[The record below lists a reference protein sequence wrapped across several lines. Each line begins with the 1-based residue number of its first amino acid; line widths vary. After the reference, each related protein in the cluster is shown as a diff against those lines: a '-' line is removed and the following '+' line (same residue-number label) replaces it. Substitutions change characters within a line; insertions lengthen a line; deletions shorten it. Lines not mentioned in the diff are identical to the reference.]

1 MAAKYDLVVIGAG
14 PGGYVAAIRAAQ
26 LGMKVA
32 CIEKSRTLGGTCL
45 NVGCIPSKA
54 LLDSSELYHLA
65 KERFKKHGITLDG
78 LKLDLPAMLARKD
91 EVVKG
96 LTDGVRYLFRKNR
109 VETIFGAGRVSSPAS
124 VQVALNEGGSLDL
137 EAGHILLATG
147 SEPASLRFSTVQ
159 RPDGRR
165 SDRAA
170 CCSDKIPEHLVVVG
184 AGYIGLELGSVW
196 KRLGAKVT
204 VLEFLPR
211 IVPTADQEMG
221 DLLKKSLT
229 KQGLEFHLETKVT
242 GASLEG
248 ARAKVQAEKK
258 DGTSLSFD
266 CDRVLVAVG
275 RRPFTQGLGLAEV
288 GVSVDPKTGKVPVDD
303 HYRTVVPTISAI
315 GDMIDGPMLA
325 HKAEDEGI
333 AVAELLAGKKGHVN
347 YDTIAGVIYTWPVL
361 ASVGLT
367 EEQAK
372 QAPGW
377 KYKVGK
383 FPFLANGRAKA
394 MDETEG
400 LVKILADAVN
410 DRVLGVHILGP
421 RASDMIAEAV
431 AVMEFA
437 GSAEDIARTCHA
449 HPTLSSKRFG
459 RPPSPW
465 MVARSTV
472 DHPGTIV
479 ERNESRCTLLIDEP
493 SSRLVS
499 SVRA

>member
-1 MAAKYDLVVIGAG
+1 VGLTKLRIVRPTLLKELLVAAKFDLVVIGAG

-32 CIEKSRTLGGTCL
+32 CVEKGRTLGGTCL

-65 KERFKKHGITLDG
+65 KERFKKHGITVEG

-96 LTDGVRYLFRKNR
+96 LTDGVRYLFRKNH
-109 VETIFGAGRVSSPAS
+109 VETIFGAGRASSPTS
-124 VQVALNEGGSLDL
+124 VQVALNDGSSLDL
-137 EAGHILLATG
+137 ETGHILLATG
-147 SEPASLRFSTVQ
+147 SEPVSLPFLPFNGQTVVDSTGALLFDKV
-159 RPDGRR
+159 PD
-165 SDRAA
+165 
-170 CCSDKIPEHLVVVG
+170 HLVVVG

-204 VLEFLPR
+204 VIEFLPR

-248 ARAKVQAEKK
+248 AGAKVHAEKK

-303 HYRTVVPTISAI
+303 HYRTNVATISAI
-315 GDMIDGPMLA
+315 GDLIDGPMLA

-333 AVAELLAGKKGHVN
+333 AVCELLAGKPGHVD
-347 YDTIAGVIYTWPVL
+347 YDTIAGVIYTWPEL

-372 QAPGW
+372 ERGLN
-377 KYKVGK
+377 YKVGK

-400 LVKILADAVN
+400 LVKVLADAVT

-431 AVMEFA
+431 AVMTFA

-449 HPTLSSKRFG
+449 HPTLSEAFREAALAVDG
-459 RPPSPW
+459 RAIHS
-465 MVARSTV
+465 
-472 DHPGTIV
+472 
-479 ERNESRCTLLIDEP
+479 
-493 SSRLVS
+493 
-499 SVRA
+499 